1 MAKKADIN
9 EQLSILALT
18 RVQGMGVALLR
29 SMLGV
34 VGSAT
39 QLMANIADIHN
50 ILPDARPQ
58 LIKALSDRTIIDLA
72 KREMDFI
79 TDKGI
84 KLICIGDEDY
94 PVRLQECDDAPIAL
108 YTLGNADFNAKHI
121 VSIVGTR
128 RATQYGKDICG
139 QFVADL
145 AKILP
150 GTLVVSGLA
159 YGIDVCAHR
168 AAIAAGL
175 PTVGVLAHGLDR
187 IYPSSHRTV
196 AKTML
201 DNGGLLTEFMSGTD
215 PLRPYFLQRN
225 RIVAG
230 LADATIVVESASS
243 GGSLFTASL
252 AQGYARDCFAF
263 PGRVN
268 DQYSCGCNELICRN
282 KAALITSAYDFAEAM
297 NWGVAKAKRNEQKQ
311 MELFPELSA
320 EELSILKL
328 LQASGD
334 ALQLNRM
341 VIELDMP
348 VNHITP
354 LLFELE
360 MKGLIKAAAG
370 GSYRLLINAGH
381 EF

>member
-1 MAKKADIN
+1 MKKADIK

-18 RVQGMGVALLR
+18 KVQGMGVALLR
-29 SMLGV
+29 SILDV

-39 QLMANIADIHN
+39 QLFDNIADIQN

-58 LIKALSDRTIIDLA
+58 LLKALSDKTIIDSA

-79 TDKGI
+79 LGKGI
-84 KLICIGDEDY
+84 KLICIGDDDY

-108 YTLGNADFNAKHI
+108 YTLGNADYNSKHI

-128 RATQYGKDICG
+128 RATQYGKDLCEH
-139 QFVADL
+139 FVADL
-145 AKILP
+145 AKMLP
-150 GTLVVSGLA
+150 DTLIVSGLA

-168 AAIAAGL
+168 AAVAAGL

-187 IYPSSHRTV
+187 IYPATHRSI

-230 LADATIVVESASS
+230 LADATVVVESASS
-243 GGSLFTASL
+243 GGSLVTASL

-282 KAALITSAYDFAEAM
+282 KAALITSAYDFVEAM
-297 NWGVAKAKRNEQKQ
+297 NWSVVCDGRKEPVQPQ
-311 MELFPELSA
+311 LFPELSA
-320 EELSILKL
+320 DELRVMQLLK
-328 LQASGD
+328 ADSDG
-334 ALQLNRM
+334 LQLNRI

-348 VNHITP
+348 INRITP
-354 LLFELE
+354 ILFELE
-360 MKGLIKAAAG
+360 MKGLVRTVAG
-370 GSYRLLINAGH
+370 GCYRAIV
-381 EF
+381 